1 MASSNAR
8 RQLFIS
14 LAVLA
19 LCSGIGFGLT
29 RLVNP
34 PEEEKKT
41 ATIPL
46 VESRLL
52 TTESVRFS
60 INSQGVVHPSV
71 ETTLVAQVSG
81 LITEVAPVFVS
92 GGVFQEGD
100 LLVRID
106 DSDYRVAVRQA
117 EATLAA
123 SEARLAEEV
132 ARSKAE
138 KQSWLRS
145 GRKLDDAPELLLRE
159 PYVAEVRAQVKAAG
173 AQLDKARRDLE
184 RTVIRAPYDGM
195 VRERSV
201 NIGQFLGTGSPLGM
215 VFSVEFSEVRL
226 PLKPADL
233 AFIELPAA
241 GRQVSSDIRVTLS
254 QPLGGR
260 LISWEAELARV
271 EGTVDEKSRMH
282 YVVVRVAD
290 PYALN
295 RDAKVISG
303 NRVTSQSAES
313 LNAEP
318 LKAGSFV
325 TARLQGSEIE
335 GLFRIPRRAVYAHG
349 KILVVDENNSLRYRQ
364 IQPVYADE
372 NTVYVAE
379 GLVEGERLCLTPL
392 TNPVEGMK
400 VRLADGDVSSGFNS

>member
-29 RLVNP
+29 SLVNP

-52 TTESVRFS
+52 STESVRFS
-60 INSQGVVHPSV
+60 INSQGIVHPSI

-92 GGVFQEGD
+92 GGVFQKGD

-123 SEARLAEEV
+123 SEARLTEEE

-195 VRERSV
+195 VRERTV
-201 NIGQFLGTGSPLGM
+201 NIGQFLSTGAQLGM

-226 PLKPADL
+226 PLRPADL

-241 GRQVSSDIRVTLS
+241 GRQVSSDIQVILS
-254 QPLGGR
+254 QSLGGR
-260 LISWEAELARV
+260 LVSWEAELARV

-295 RDAKVISG
+295 SEANVSSG
-303 NRVTSQSAES
+303 NKLASQ
-313 LNAEP
+313 NVEP

-325 TARLQGSEIE
+325 TAHLQGEEVE
-335 GLFRIPRRAVYAHG
+335 GLFRIPRRAVYADG

-364 IQPVYADE
+364 VQPVYADE
-372 NTVYVAE
+372 NMIYVAE

-400 VRLADGDVSSGFNS
+400 VRLADDGDVASGFNS